1 MTIDEIRLYHLSAK
15 LPEPIG
21 NAKIFFDRR
30 ETLLVEI
37 RAGSVSGWGETWAM
51 PAAAASVIK
60 SHLAGRLLGQNPRH
74 IGRLWQEMRRAFE
87 TKSGLAM
94 MAIAAVDMALH
105 DLVARQRGV
114 PLSELL
120 GGAQRDRVPTYAS
133 GPFFKPDGHP
143 YRDFSRDVEGY
154 LRQGFHSIKLRSG
167 HSPKDDAEA
176 AIAVR
181 QMIGNDAALM
191 IDFNQA
197 VTPRNAVA
205 TAELMR
211 EARPLWIEEPTVPT
225 DLEGYRT
232 VSRQITTA
240 VAGGETFASASDFL
254 PYLANGCMDILQ
266 PDIAICGGLSGVM
279 EVRTLG
285 DLYSRPVIPHVW
297 GSIVNFQAA
306 LHLTAALSPHKAGAP
321 HAFPYLEFDV
331 GPNPL
336 LDLVGRPSVA
346 AGGMLSISGKPG
358 LGVDIAREAIEP
370 FVLTHESLVG

>member
-1 MTIDEIRLYHLSAK
+1 MKIDEVRLYHLSAK

-37 RAGSVSGWGETWAM
+37 VAGSISGWGETWAM
-51 PAAAASVIK
+51 PLAAAAVIK
-60 SHLAGRLLGQNPRH
+60 SHLAGLLLGRNPNQ

-94 MAIAAVDMALH
+94 MAIAALDMALH

-143 YRDFSRDVEGY
+143 YRDFARDVESY

-167 HSPKDDAEA
+167 FHPNDDAEA

-181 QMIGNDAALM
+181 RMIGDDAALM

-197 VTPRNAVA
+197 VTPRNAIA
-205 TAELMR
+205 TAELMQ
-211 EARPLWIEEPTVPT
+211 EAHPLWIEEPTTPT
-225 DLEGYRT
+225 DLQGYQT
-232 VSRQITTA
+232 VSKRIATA
-240 VAGGETFASASDFL
+240 VAGGETFGSASEFL
-254 PYLANGCMDILQ
+254 PYLANGCMDVLQ
-266 PDIAICGGLSGVM
+266 PDIAICGGLTGVM

-306 LHLTAALSPHKAGAP
+306 LHLTAALSPHRAGAP

-336 LDLVGRPSVA
+336 LDLVGRPTLEPH
-346 AGGMLSISGKPG
+346 GMLSVSDEPG
-358 LGVDIAREAIEP
+358 LGVAIDRGVIEP
-370 FVLTHESLVG
+370 FVVTHDRLAA